1 MNSLIEQIIK
11 EADELIEKD
20 KYARFKSEAERDAIF
35 EKFIADPFGT
45 GTVGLYGGAAV
56 SASTEYTVSGV
67 DILLTSSGG
76 ADVSISIK
84 DAADNVLAS
93 GLTTCTALYLPV
105 GYKVNFG
112 AFSGAPTV
120 VVFGC

>member
-35 EKFIADPFGT
+35 EKFIADPFGI
-45 GTVGLYGGAAV
+45 GTVGLYGG
-56 SASTEYTVSGV
+56 
-67 DILLTSSGG
+67 
-76 ADVSISIK
+76 
-84 DAADNVLAS
+84 AADNVLAS